1 MSRKVVQDHDPR
13 ALANEYEDE
22 SDDEEHLKAQKEEAK
37 KLRWGHPTYD
47 IVSLLKET
55 GCIPE
60 VAPEVVVDTEAIA
73 KAGAEFI
80 KQNNN
85 SYAKAGKAGFTLI
98 PEEEKPKD
106 EDKKAEDKKT
116 ENPEKEKDSGDKIDT
131 KPKEGEESKEDK
143 PKEEKKEKPKKNAEQ
158 LMKEQNITNKMFWE
172 LEEGDFENMLE
183 VKEFGTRK
191 KLMKKIK

>member
-73 KAGAEFI
+73 KAGAEFL

-106 EDKKAEDKKT
+106 EDKKT
-116 ENPEKEKDSGDKIDT
+116 ENPEKEKDAGDKIDT

>member
-73 KAGAEFI
+73 KAGAEFL

-98 PEEEKPKD
+98 PEVEKPKD
-106 EDKKAEDKKT
+106 EDKKT
-116 ENPEKEKDSGDKIDT
+116 ENPEKEKDAGDKIDT

>member
-60 VAPEVVVDTEAIA
+60 IAPEVVVDTEAIA
-73 KAGAEFI
+73 KAGAEFL

-85 SYAKAGKAGFTLI
+85 SYAKAGKAGFTFI

-106 EDKKAEDKKT
+106 EDKKT